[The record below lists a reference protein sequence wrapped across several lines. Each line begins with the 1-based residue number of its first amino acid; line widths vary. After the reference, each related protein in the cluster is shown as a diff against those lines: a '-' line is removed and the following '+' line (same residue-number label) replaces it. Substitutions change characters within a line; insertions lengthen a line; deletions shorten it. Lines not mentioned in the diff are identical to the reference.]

1 MEATACND
9 PPSPCSEWRLDQP
22 SAPTSPSSSG
32 DLFGSSG
39 FESLPEGACTWLSN
53 FCLDQPS
60 GGALGQLPEEAL
72 SIVFAMVVDISRIS
86 CLSRVA
92 RGFSDSLK
100 SELVWANRRVEVPFG
115 AIEGLAP
122 VLSTWLPAWRL
133 ASSLVVPRSKQ
144 LLAELSQQMPDL
156 PIEVAWR
163 FDSELKGAGVEVIKH
178 GWSVRRVTDAEE
190 EFVVLGD
197 APLLQTVSAT
207 GPAPYL
213 EVILDDRTASMEN
226 DLINDF
232 GIGVTAQPPSDINQL
247 GAVADEVPL
256 SWVVDF
262 TKSSVV
268 LSINNSEA
276 AKGSGANGKHLHE
289 GDRVGLRVT
298 PAGTFEIFINGVLL
312 DHLVPLPHECVPPG
326 VNLFPVLDLY
336 GCTARL
342 SRTTAL
348 QPC

>member
-1 MEATACND
+1 MED
-9 PPSPCSEWRLDQP
+9 DHQLPCAEWRLDQP
-22 SAPTSPSSSG
+22 SAPTSHSLSG
-32 DLFGSSG
+32 DLFRSSSV
-39 FESLPEGACTWLSN
+39 ESLPEGACTWLSN
-53 FCLDQPS
+53 FCLDRPS
-60 GGALGQLPEEAL
+60 GGALGELPEEAF
-72 SIVFAMVVDISRIS
+72 SIVLALVVDISRIS
-86 CLSRVA
+86 CLSCVA
-92 RGFSDSLK
+92 RGFSELLK
-100 SELVWANRRVEVPFG
+100 SELVWANRRVEVPFR

-144 LLAELSQQMPDL
+144 LLAELSQQMPEL

-163 FDSELKGAGVEVIKH
+163 FDSELKGAGVEVIKN

-232 GIGVTAQPPSDINQL
+232 GIGVTAQPPSDIREL

-268 LSINNSEA
+268 LSVNNSEA

-298 PAGTFEIFINGVLL
+298 PAGTFEIFINGVFLE
-312 DHLVPLPHECVPPG
+312 HLEPLPHECVPPG

-336 GCTARL
+336 GCTAQL
-342 SRTTAL
+342 SRTNAL
-348 QPC
+348 QP